1 MEGKERSDCGRVR
14 PRQSALKKKQEEY
27 EKGRI
32 NVLDTSTVEKEEK
45 GEKGGVELSIGQSWP
60 KEGWKKER
68 RRHSKRQELVGLAR
82 KTKRK
87 HG

>member
-27 EKGRI
+27 EKRRI

-45 GEKGGVELSIGQSWP
+45 GKKEELSCQLVSLG
-60 KEGWKKER
+60 R
-68 RRHSKRQELVGLAR
+68 RRAGRR
-82 KTKRK
+82 KGDGTANDRSW
-87 HG
+87 